1 MLCRLK
7 SCVWCNGDM
16 IIEEDIWKCFQCG
29 RFDYLAASAVDVQ
42 AREPGPP
49 ISRAADRVTRK
60 KRYEVRSDRNMNLVI
75 RAHRNSE
82 ERWWARNQDII
93 FYLTEGRSTREIAA
107 ISNRGERQIRVIRE
121 RLADLRN
128 AAV

>member
-1 MLCRLK
+1 
-7 SCVWCNGDM
+7 
-16 IIEEDIWKCFQCG
+16 
-29 RFDYLAASAVDVQ
+29 
-42 AREPGPP
+42 
-49 ISRAADRVTRK
+49 
-60 KRYEVRSDRNMNLVI
+60 MNLVI